1 MLLGYDKLTSISTA
15 GFTETNA
22 KEEPES
28 YLSMSVW
35 KCVYIYKFRIILV
48 LTQLEATALRVNYS
62 YNSISASLDV
72 FFPEMF

>member
-1 MLLGYDKLTSISTA
+1 MINSLVYLQLVSLKQ
-15 GFTETNA
+15 NA
-22 KEEPES
+22 EEEPES

-35 KCVYIYKFRIILV
+35 KCVYIYKFGIIV
-48 LTQLEATALRVNYS
+48 VPMQLEATALRVNYS